1 MTAVLSAPGAILD
14 IDIALIDVPAG
25 RRKLDPVWVEALS
38 DLFGSQGQQA
48 PIEVIA
54 AGDRY
59 RLVFGNHRL
68 AAARLL
74 GWGKITA
81 SVKAADAFASEAEL
95 ILREIAENFAR
106 RELSIL
112 DRAVDIAR
120 WREVYEAAHVLNKG
134 GRKRKDAD
142 PEELSAKFALSFSD
156 AAQKAFGL
164 SRRSIFN
171 ANAIASIGADLRDRI
186 ALLPVA
192 DNQSDLLLLAGQSA
206 DRQEAIVDILTDELT
221 DDDAR
226 TISVSDAIAILDR
239 TPKPAPATKLAK
251 LSATFSALKE
261 REQEAFFTL
270 HEAAIQRWLKA
281 RGA

>member
-38 DLFGSQGQQA
+38 DLFSSQGQQA

-54 AGDRY
+54 AGERF

-68 AAARLL
+68 AAAKLL

-120 WREVYEAAHVLNKG
+120 WREVYQATHLVAKRGPKAKSVL
-134 GRKRKDAD
+134 AD
-142 PEELSAKFALSFSD
+142 ELTAKFAVNFSV

-164 SRRSIFN
+164 SERSIFN
-171 ANAIASIGADLRDRI
+171 AVKIASIGAELRDQI
-186 ALLPVA
+186 ALHAIA
-192 DNQSDLLLLAGQSA
+192 DNQSELLALA
-206 DRQEAIVDILTDELT
+206 AEPAARQHQIVALLTAEP
-221 DDDAR
+221 AKAG
-226 TISVSDAIAILDR
+226 SVGDAIATIDR
-239 TPKPAPATKLAK
+239 TPKPGAEPKWQK
-251 LSATFSALKE
+251 LSTAFSQMKAA
-261 REQEAFFTL
+261 EQDRFFDL

>member
-1 MTAVLSAPGAILD
+1 MTANLSAPGAILD
-14 IDIALIDVPAG
+14 IDIALIDVPAR

-54 AGDRY
+54 AGERF

-68 AAARLL
+68 AAAKLL

-120 WREVYEAAHVLNKG
+120 WREVYEATHLVAKP
-134 GRKRKDAD
+134 GRKAKAIM
-142 PEELSAKFALSFSD
+142 PEELTAKFAVNFSV

-164 SRRSIFN
+164 SERSIFN
-171 ANAIASIGADLRDRI
+171 AVKIASIDAELRDRI

-192 DNQSDLLLLAGQSA
+192 DNQSDLLLLASQSA
-206 DRQEAIVDILTDELT
+206 DRREAIVDILTDELT
-221 DDDAR
+221 DEAAR
-226 TISVSDAIAILDR
+226 TISVADAIAILDR
-239 TPKPAPATKLAK
+239 VPKPAPVTKLAK

-261 REQEAFFTL
+261 REQDAFFEL
-270 HEAAIQRWLKA
+270 QEAAIRRWLKA
-281 RGA
+281 RGG